1 MSVYFTIDCGVNFT
15 EKQFSND
22 KIAYL
27 INVCKNYTTH
37 FISISESIKSTSIN
51 EQIANQFPEVYY
63 TAGIHP
69 NNASSIVYYTELI
82 QNLNNYKCVAVGKCG
97 LNYKKNNHSEQIE
110 VFEAQ
115 IQIAKQVNK
124 PLYLVCRN
132 AFTDFYNIL
141 KKYNYY
147 NGVIVYF
154 NGTVR
159 EAEMLEELGFYFGIN
174 GKTLENTSLI
184 NSIGIDKILV
194 LSNTP
199 WCSITNKKSST
210 PYDTGK
216 IIEKIASIKS
226 LNTIILGQIIY
237 NNSLHFFRFNT

>member
-1 MSVYFTIDCGVNFT
+1 MNVYFTIDCGVNFK
-15 EKQFSND
+15 EKQYSYD
-22 KIAYL
+22 KINQL
-27 INVCKNYTTH
+27 INISKNYTTH
-37 FISISESIKSTSIN
+37 FISISESIKSININ
-51 EQIANQFPEVYY
+51 EQISNQFTEVYY

-82 QNLNNYKCVAVGKCG
+82 QNLNNEKCVAVGKCG
-97 LNYKKNNHSEQIE
+97 LNYKRNNHLEQKE
-110 VFEAQ
+110 VFEVQ

-124 PLYLVCRN
+124 PLYLICRN

-199 WCSITNKKSST
+199 WCSITNKKSSI

-226 LNTIILGQIIY
+226 LNTVILGQIIY
-237 NNSLHFFRFNT
+237 NNSLHFFGFNT